1 MRLKTQLVG
10 MIPSG
15 LCRKR
20 LSFGV
25 IPSKGEAAEE
35 LWRNH
40 LTSPLQITLV
50 VELRQTTGEAA
61 EEKELLS
68 SSERFG

>member
-15 LCRKR
+15 LCKKL

-25 IPSKGEAAEE
+25 IPSKGEAREE
-35 LWRNH
+35 LWRSH

-50 VELRQTTGEAA
+50 AELRQTTGEAA
-61 EEKELLS
+61 EKKELLS
-68 SSERFG
+68 LLERFG

>member
-15 LCRKR
+15 LCKKL

-25 IPSKGEAAEE
+25 ILSKGEAREE

-50 VELRQTTGEAA
+50 AELRQTTGEAA
-61 EEKELLS
+61 EKKELLS
-68 SSERFG
+68 LLERFG